1 MNKSNC
7 KAALPFSLTVTL
19 TIVLYAVFSS
29 ASGIIHNIDPVM
41 LQFKIPGIE
50 ISFRYY
56 GLVYLLGFLALY
68 GTLALKRTRGEL
80 LPGPDQVEIFVFLG
94 FLSIIVGA
102 RLFEVLFY
110 DIHRYLQQPVNI
122 LKIWEGGLS
131 FHGALAGMALTAW
144 LYSRKKKIHSLDLT
158 DALSL
163 PAAFFLSLGRGAN
176 FINGELYGIITDL
189 PWGVK
194 FRGVDG
200 FRHPTQIYEALK
212 NLYLFSGLY
221 WFSSKKPPRGTL
233 TFLFLSGYGLL
244 RFLLEFLKNYN
255 QYGYRTLETPALNMA
270 QLLCLL
276 MCIAGISGLLMSHRK
291 KYEEPLQNT

>member
-1 MNKSNC
+1 
-7 KAALPFSLTVTL
+7 
-19 TIVLYAVFSS
+19 
-29 ASGIIHNIDPVM
+29 
-41 LQFKIPGIE
+41 
-50 ISFRYY
+50 
-56 GLVYLLGFLALY
+56 
-68 GTLALKRTRGEL
+68 
-80 LPGPDQVEIFVFLG
+80 
-94 FLSIIVGA
+94 
-102 RLFEVLFY
+102 
-110 DIHRYLQQPVNI
+110 
-122 LKIWEGGLS
+122 
-131 FHGALAGMALTAW
+131 MALTAW